1 MRKVI
6 ILSVIVAFI
15 VGLGVLGQHELR
27 QGAASAVQ
35 ASSPECQNAD
45 GDAADVN
52 SALQF
57 VRCAFRHQKALSIKT
72 DEAALRRKREV
83 EEKARRDPANI
94 LDRFG
99 VNLIISVSGDA
110 YGWNSDSQK
119 EMLSDMSSALRRFRN
134 LTLLAE
140 YDGVI
145 MLVTHTKRDDY
156 GNLITGNAARISIGR
171 SSMGRINWEHF
182 RPENLPRIAHDF
194 ESKIDI
200 EGPLQER
207 ARQQH

>member
-15 VGLGVLGQHELR
+15 VGLGVLGQQELR

-35 ASSPECQNAD
+35 AASSPECQNAD

-57 VRCAFRHQKALSIKT
+57 VHCAFRHQKALSIKT
-72 DEAALRRKREV
+72 DEAALRRKRDV

-94 LDRFG
+94 LDKFG
-99 VNLIISVSGDA
+99 VNLIISVSGDD
-110 YGWNSDSQK
+110 YGWSSGSQK
-119 EMLSDMSSALRRFRN
+119 QMLSDMSSALRRFTN
-134 LTLLAE
+134 LAPLAE

-145 MLVTHTKRDDY
+145 MLLTHTKRDDY

-171 SSMGRINWEHF
+171 SSLGRINWEHF

-200 EGPLQER
+200 DGPLQQR
-207 ARQQH
+207 TRQ